1 MTKQFSIF
9 RNSTKLAFSVH
20 IIWDHSWRCFTQPG
34 TKRRGE
40 GILRME
46 EAGTSEEDDDIDSQD
61 SNTPIDH
68 GHQARNCSIKII
80 TPAVKACN
88 FFSGFSRFPIS
99 SHQHS
104 SLFNLPSSS
113 CPFIFSFV
121 NFISCFTSL
130 MFRKNILPNH
140 RCMIISG
147 VENEER
153 DAYRLLLH
161 GALKP

>member
-46 EAGTSEEDDDIDSQD
+46 EAGTSEEDNNSQD

-68 GHQARNCSIKII
+68 GHLACNCSIKIVSDVFNKLMENRYRIMHQPNICSVLYTKDIIYNNWLKNCLIYLRKYNRWNPYPSPIHSGTYKTQLSLYFSLLSNAGKDI
-80 TPAVKACN
+80 TV
-88 FFSGFSRFPIS
+88 FYG
-99 SHQHS
+99 
-104 SLFNLPSSS
+104 L
-113 CPFIFSFV
+113 
-121 NFISCFTSL
+121 
-130 MFRKNILPNH
+130 
-140 RCMIISG
+140 
-147 VENEER
+147 
-153 DAYRLLLH
+153 
-161 GALKP
+161 